1 MRKRKKRRIEYTEDQ
16 ISYFINLGKQLEYQ
30 RFEKAAYALQEAKEV
45 IEKNRSLKELK
56 HDLKEIR
63 YNIKN
68 KDPPIY
74 LGNGKVKITIWKAL
88 PKDKGTRRR
97 IKLLDYS

>member
-1 MRKRKKRRIEYTEDQ
+1 MEYTEDQ

-30 RFEKAAYALQEAKEV
+30 RFEKAAYALQEAKEVIDRTREV